1 MCVGSNRYGKEPRMS
16 SVAFNRVAAVL
27 AASVAPL
34 GLAAAAGAEAPA
46 DTTISIAPRVVI
58 AAPQPSPIDF
68 PGAPSTRAGKPL
80 PRGYVA
86 IARDVRI
93 TNGGGNAFAAL
104 RMTCPKGKTW
114 FTGGSR
120 GDVGGSVLN
129 RRVAGKRSVLVLASP
144 APSVAADATAAGTI
158 YSLCR

>member
-16 SVAFNRVAAVL
+16 SVAFTRVAAAV
-27 AASVAPL
+27 AASAAAL
-34 GLAAAAGAEAPA
+34 SLAAAAGAEAPA

-68 PGAPSTRAGKPL
+68 PGVPSARAGQSL
-80 PRGYVA
+80 PKGYVA
-86 IARDVRI
+86 IARDVRLVRS
-93 TNGGGNAFAAL
+93 GGTAFAAL

-114 FTGGSR
+114 LTGGSS
-120 GDVGGSVLN
+120 GAVGGSVLN
-129 RRVAGKRSVLVLASP
+129 RRVAGKRSVLVLASASTP
-144 APSVAADATAAGTI
+144 AAANATAAGTI